1 MRKKKRLNRLMDPF
15 SPNYKMFCYQS
26 EPQTL
31 SHQKFDAIFFLT
43 QLKGRNIFGLCFLH
57 LNCIILDLD
66 GILGFWG
73 GLGSLA
79 LVFILGHPT
88 PNALTT
94 ILVRSLRRPIEVEN
108 LGFLVNSRIC
118 KNEEEQFP
126 LGALYRRRSLVGV
139 TPLKIQKK
147 ETKSYRRD
155 ESRSNSNETLKPL
168 DPHRIIEVGNMDP

>member
-1 MRKKKRLNRLMDPF
+1 M
-15 SPNYKMFCYQS
+15 
-26 EPQTL
+26 
-31 SHQKFDAIFFLT
+31 
-43 QLKGRNIFGLCFLH
+43 
-57 LNCIILDLD
+57 
-66 GILGFWG
+66 
-73 GLGSLA
+73 
-79 LVFILGHPT
+79 
-88 PNALTT
+88 
-94 ILVRSLRRPIEVEN
+94 EN

-139 TPLKIQKK
+139 APLKIQKK

>member
-1 MRKKKRLNRLMDPF
+1 MVPTMRKKKRRNRLMEPF

-31 SHQKFDAIFFLT
+31 SHQKFNAIFFLT
-43 QLKGRNIFGLCFLH
+43 QLKGRIIFGLCFLH
-57 LNCIILDLD
+57 LNCVILDLD

-73 GLGSLA
+73 GLSSLA

-88 PNALTT
+88 PNALNT
-94 ILVRSLRRPIEVEN
+94 ILARSLRRPIEVEN
-108 LGFLVNSRIC
+108 LGFLANSRIY

-126 LGALYRRRSLVGV
+126 LGALYRGRSLVGV

-147 ETKSYRRD
+147 KD
-155 ESRSNSNETLKPL
+155 EEL
-168 DPHRIIEVGNMDP
+168 